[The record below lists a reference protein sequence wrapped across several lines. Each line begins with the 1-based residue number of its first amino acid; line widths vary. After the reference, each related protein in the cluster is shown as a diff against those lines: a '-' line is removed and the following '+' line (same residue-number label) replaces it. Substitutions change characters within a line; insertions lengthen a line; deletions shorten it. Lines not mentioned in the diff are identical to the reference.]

1 MVTIFTR
8 NTVKT
13 PRVKQCGIA
22 KAIKNGTNETA
33 IKLLWDGYDSIVKA
47 DLNHL
52 DHTTS
57 AEDLNLRKAVFFNY
71 RFWMRDVKTAEE
83 TNKISRREAIDLA
96 TVMRS
101 AAVIKIGRLRQEHP
115 AQPEVI
121 EVVECDETGR
131 PVIEVQ
137 AEIIAELQ
145 SSLDEA
151 NTALEQAAT
160 TIVDAT
166 KQIEARNVE
175 IKQLKRENRSLST
188 KLRTISKATQAYNK
202 AIKVR

>member
-33 IKLLWDGYDSIVKA
+33 IKLLWGGYDSIVKA

-115 AQPEVI
+115 AQAEVI

-137 AEIIAELQ
+137 AEQIAELQ
-145 SSLDEA
+145 AENKSL
-151 NTALEQAAT
+151 TSK
-160 TIVDAT
+160 V
-166 KQIEARNVE
+166 
-175 IKQLKRENRSLST
+175 KQLKSQV
-188 KLRTISKATQAYNK
+188 KAKDK
-202 AIKVR
+202 AIMVKEQQIKVLKSALHTVVKLEQSI

>member
-1 MVTIFTR
+1 MTTIFTR

-13 PRVKQCGIA
+13 PLVKQCGIA

-71 RFWMRDVKTAEE
+71 RFWMRDVKAAEE
-83 TNKISRREAIDLA
+83 ANKISRREAIDLA

-137 AEIIAELQ
+137 AEQIAELEAA
-145 SSLDEA
+145 LDEA
-151 NTALEQAAT
+151 TQ
-160 TIVDAT
+160 TIVEATNHISNLKDRNKRLTAKNKQLQTKLTNVQLAT
-166 KQIEARNVE
+166 K
-175 IKQLKRENRSLST
+175 
-188 KLRTISKATQAYNK
+188 AYNK
-202 AIKVR
+202 VLRK

>member
-1 MVTIFTR
+1 MTTIFTR

-13 PRVKQCGIA
+13 LPVKQCGIA
-22 KAIKNGTNETA
+22 RAIKKGTNETA
-33 IKLLWDGYDSIVKA
+33 IKLLWGGYDSIVKA

-57 AEDLNLRKAVFFNY
+57 AEDLNLRKAIFFNY

-115 AQPEVI
+115 AQAKVI

-131 PVIEVQ
+131 PVTEVQ
-137 AEIIAELQ
+137 AEQIAELQ
-145 SSLDEA
+145 AENAELRS
-151 NTALEQAAT
+151 
-160 TIVDAT
+160 
-166 KQIEARNVE
+166 E
-175 IKQLKRENRSLST
+175 IKAKDVQ
-188 KLRTISKATQAYNK
+188 
-202 AIKVR
+202 IKVKDQQINILKTAMYQMVSLEEGVSV

>member
-1 MVTIFTR
+1 MTTIFTR

-13 PRVKQCGIA
+13 PLVKQCGIA
-22 KAIKNGTNETA
+22 KAIKKGTNETA
-33 IKLLWDGYDSIVKA
+33 IKLLWGGYDSIVKA
-47 DLNHL
+47 DLNNL

-71 RFWMRDVKTAEE
+71 RFWMRNVKAAEE
-83 TNKISRREAIDLA
+83 ANKISRREAIDLA

-121 EVVECDETGR
+121 EVVECDEAGR

-137 AEIIAELQ
+137 AEQIAELQ

-151 NTALEQAAT
+151 NAALEQAAT

-166 KQIEARNVE
+166 NQIKARNVE
-175 IKQLKRENRSLST
+175 IKKLKLENCNLKT
-188 KLRTISKATQAYNK
+188 KLRTISKATKAYNN
-202 AIKVR
+202 AIKI

>member
-1 MVTIFTR
+1 MTTIFTR

-13 PRVKQCGIA
+13 PLVKQCGIA

-33 IKLLWDGYDSIVKA
+33 IKLLWGGYDSIVKA

-71 RFWMRDVKTAEE
+71 RFWMRDVKAAEE
-83 TNKISRREAIDLA
+83 ANKISRREAIDLA

-137 AEIIAELQ
+137 AEIIAELRVENK
-145 SSLDEA
+145 SLTSKVKKLKSEVKSRDRAIMVKDEQLEIA
-151 NTALEQAAT
+151 KAAILNMVNLEQS
-160 TIVDAT
+160 I
-166 KQIEARNVE
+166 
-175 IKQLKRENRSLST
+175 
-188 KLRTISKATQAYNK
+188 
-202 AIKVR
+202 

>member
-1 MVTIFTR
+1 MTTIFTR

-13 PRVKQCGIA
+13 SPVKQCGIA
-22 KAIKNGTNETA
+22 KAIKKGTNKTT

-115 AQPEVI
+115 AQAKVI
-121 EVVECDETGR
+121 EVVECNETGR

-145 SSLDEA
+145 IENKSLTSKVKKLKSEVKSRDRVIMVKDEQLQIA
-151 NTALEQAAT
+151 KAAILNMVNLEQS
-160 TIVDAT
+160 I
-166 KQIEARNVE
+166 
-175 IKQLKRENRSLST
+175 
-188 KLRTISKATQAYNK
+188 
-202 AIKVR
+202 

>member
-33 IKLLWDGYDSIVKA
+33 IKLLWDGYNSIVKA

-83 TNKISRREAIDLA
+83 ANKISRREAIDLA

-115 AQPEVI
+115 AQAEVI

-137 AEIIAELQ
+137 AEQIAELQ
-145 SSLDEA
+145 AENKSL
-151 NTALEQAAT
+151 TSK
-160 TIVDAT
+160 V
-166 KQIEARNVE
+166 
-175 IKQLKRENRSLST
+175 KQLKSQV
-188 KLRTISKATQAYNK
+188 KAKDK
-202 AIKVR
+202 AIMVKEQQIKVLKSALHTVVKLEQSI